1 MSEKILAILQEN
13 MKLKMATYF
22 SFIIIEKKLGKL

>member
-13 MKLKMATYF
+13 KKLNMTTYF
-22 SFIIIEKKLGKL
+22 SFIVIEKKLGKL